1 MIPRDS
7 TIRRIA
13 AGTLALLL
21 AGVIILFGLA
31 GWGMRADDFRAAT
44 NLKLLG
50 ISLAM
55 YAQDDY
61 YPELSPEPRLL
72 MFKGETLFPEYQ
84 SDVSILISPADPNY
98 TQDDSLPPE
107 AYVLDH
113 SSYWYLGYVV
123 WDDET
128 VEAFADAYR
137 QRIEQE
143 SGFGTDLPVNL
154 PIERLT
160 RLDGMLRRHGFITD
174 DDSQQPK
181 WEFLRHR
188 DAEIPVLIERP
199 HPYPGPLGLWL
210 GMPVPLSKPVI
221 GGCVLYKDGHTE
233 FIPYPG
239 KWPMT
244 ERTITALSS
253 LSAGS

>member
-1 MIPRDS
+1 MPTSRTVRNIV
-7 TIRRIA
+7 A
-13 AGTLALLL
+13 AIITLISASLIVLIG
-21 AGVIILFGLA
+21 AA
-31 GWGMRADDFRAAT
+31 GWGMRADGFRSAT
-44 NLKLLG
+44 NLKFLG
-50 ISLAM
+50 IAFAM

-61 YPELSPEPRLL
+61 YPELSPEPGRLIFDL
-72 MFKGETLFPEYQ
+72 DAIYPEYQ
-84 SDVSILISPADPNY
+84 SDLTFLISPADPDHRRDHSAP
-98 TQDDSLPPE
+98 TE
-107 AYVLDH
+107 AYVLEN

-137 QRIEQE
+137 QRIEQGT
-143 SGFGTDLPVNL
+143 GFGSDLPVNL

-160 RLDGMLRRHGFITD
+160 RLDGMLRRHGYFTD
-174 DDSQQPK
+174 EQQEQPK
-181 WEFLRHR
+181 WEFTRHP

-210 GMPVPLSKPVI
+210 GIPIPLSKPVT
-221 GGCVLYKDGHTE
+221 GGTVLYKDGHTE

-244 ERTITALSS
+244 ERTCNTLSALSTES
-253 LSAGS
+253 

>member
-1 MIPRDS
+1 MP
-7 TIRRIA
+7 TRRKVGGILAVATTLITVGLIVLFA
-13 AGTLALLL
+13 A
-21 AGVIILFGLA
+21 V
-31 GWGMRADDFRAAT
+31 GWAMRTADFRAAT

-61 YPELSPEPRLL
+61 YPELSPEPGRL
-72 MFKGETLFPEYQ
+72 MFKDETLFPEHQ
-84 SDVSILISPADPNY
+84 SDVSILISPADPNH
-98 TQDDSLPPE
+98 TQADSPRSD
-107 AYVLDH
+107 AYVLEN

-137 QRIEQE
+137 QRIKEGT
-143 SGFGTDLPVNL
+143 GFATDLPVDL
-154 PIERLT
+154 PIKRLT
-160 RLDGMLRRHGFITD
+160 RLDGMLRRHGNFTAAELEH
-174 DDSQQPK
+174 PK
-181 WEFLRHR
+181 WEFTRHR

-244 ERTITALSS
+244 ERTITALSA
-253 LSAGS
+253 LSTVN

>member
-1 MIPRDS
+1 MPIDRKMRLVLYVVIASMPVGL
-7 TIRRIA
+7 IALFAA
-13 AGTLALLL
+13 AGWA
-21 AGVIILFGLA
+21 
-31 GWGMRADDFRAAT
+31 MRSADFRAAT
-44 NLKLLG
+44 NLKSLG
-50 ISLAM
+50 IAFAM

-61 YPELSPEPRLL
+61 YPELSPEPGRL
-72 MFKGETLFPEYQ
+72 MFKDETLFPEHQ
-84 SDVSILISPADPNY
+84 SDVSILISPADPNH
-98 TQDDSLPPE
+98 TQADSPRSD
-107 AYVLDH
+107 AYILGN

-137 QRIEQE
+137 QRITEGT
-143 SGFGTDLPVNL
+143 GFATDLPVDL
-154 PIERLT
+154 PIKRLT
-160 RLDGMLRRHGFITD
+160 RLDGMLRRHGYFTGD
-174 DDSQQPK
+174 EQEKPK
-181 WEFLRHR
+181 WEFLRLR

-210 GMPVPLSKPVI
+210 GVPVPLSKPVI

-244 ERTITALSS
+244 ERTITALSA
-253 LSAGS
+253 LSTVN